1 MLVPCGRTCVTRHDM
16 TWHEMP
22 NMTWQD
28 MDMDMTWAC
37 PCPCHVMACD
47 VMACHACHNMT
58 WHDVMAC
65 HAFHVMHFMS
75 CMSCHVMPCYVHVM
89 SMSMSCHA
97 MHVMP
102 CHVMSCHAIEFS
114 TLQSIWQWNSRQMHA
129 SVLIL
134 YKVQVPQC
142 GSCIFP
148 CVFAHCICPDRIK
161 HNGSP

>member
-16 TWHEMP
+16 TWDAQH
-22 NMTWQD
+22 
-28 MDMDMTWAC
+28 DMTGHGHGHTWTC

-47 VMACHACHNMT
+47 VMACHACHDMT

-65 HAFHVMHFMS
+65 HAFHVMHV
-75 CMSCHVMPCYVHVM
+75 MSCHVM
-89 SMSMSCHA
+89 SMSCRCPC
-97 MHVMP
+97 HVMLCMS

-114 TLQSIWQWNSRQMHA
+114 TLQSSWQWNSRQMHA

-142 GSCIFP
+142 GSRIFP
-148 CVFAHCICPDRIK
+148 CVFAHCTCPDHVK
-161 HNGSP
+161 T